1 MLEKLKDVSGKSTTR
16 RIIFINLM
24 EAKKFF
30 LYLAVTFGCP
40 KVNFGL
46 ITYAWGKRKI
56 IEPNETMSLTIINQ
70 PHRTNLFKL
79 LSSSYK
85 KIHPEGKM
93 RAKLNLPANHQ
104 VKEWYLSEC
113 YFCSNIIWTLGYKFV
128 NLGYIMRMLPP

>member
-1 MLEKLKDVSGKSTTR
+1 
-16 RIIFINLM
+16 M

-40 KVNFGL
+40 KANFGL
-46 ITYAWGKRKI
+46 ITYVRGKWKI
-56 IEPNETMSLTIINQ
+56 IEPNETMSQTIINQ

-85 KIHPEGKM
+85 KIHPEGEM

-104 VKEWYLSEC
+104 VKE
-113 YFCSNIIWTLGYKFV
+113 
-128 NLGYIMRMLPP
+128 